1 MNRREF
7 VWTTSISLLAMPLL
21 KLTSA
26 QILPEMQ
33 PFVFQTKRL
42 LEALD
47 FLGTPISAADKTLIE
62 TAVNKNDETTI
73 EAITNVLDKY
83 ALFAVEINPESRVKV
98 AQGAAKPELW
108 ENGWRTFLVKINNQ
122 AGITA
127 ELKALSPQAAAV
139 FGVRGD
145 GFNGFPKGTPAPVTK
160 KEISDR
166 WLDLS
171 LYTKQPMKPQLS
183 GLETEYFII
192 QLYSRDVGKR
202 AARFSFNVGQ
212 ATQDIGFRNETDIL
226 FNCLPS
232 VPLTFRVLDETGK
245 PTVASLL
252 INDLQGNVYPSQA
265 KRLAPDFY
273 FQPQIY
279 RFDGEQVHLPAGK
292 YTFQTKR
299 GPEYLLQTT
308 EIEIIK
314 GQPKTL
320 ECKLWRWINPA
331 KFGWFS
337 GDHHIHAAGCTHY
350 ETPTEGVN
358 PADMMRH
365 ILGEGLNVGSVL
377 TWGPGYDHQKQFFE
391 GKDNRLSTNDNL
403 MRYDLE
409 ISGFPSSHA
418 GHLVLLG
425 LKDQNYPNAKGIEDW
440 STWTI
445 PILRWAKNQ
454 GAVTGYA
461 HSGLG
466 LETKSERLPN
476 YEMPKF
482 DGIGANEYIVAVTQN
497 LVDFISAVDTPPTW
511 ELNIWYHTLNVGYRT
526 RIGGETDFP
535 CMSDD
540 KVGHGRSYVKVDGKL
555 SFADW
560 VAGLK
565 KGRAYVSEGKSH
577 IIDFKA
583 NDAELGANDSE
594 LKLEAPVN
602 IRVTAK
608 VAALLDEKPDGK
620 FSKLIYDQSIWEQKP
635 FWDLE
640 RARVEKTRQV
650 PVELIV
656 NGEPIARKNI
666 VADGSLQDISFD
678 VNIAKS
684 SWIALRILPS
694 SHTNPIFIVVGGKP
708 IRASRRS
715 AEWCLK
721 AVDQCWSQKSP
732 KIAAAEKPEAEKI
745 YEAARIAYRKIVEES
760 DGN

>member
-7 VWTTSISLLAMPLL
+7 VWITSISLLAMPLL

-26 QILPEMQ
+26 QNLPDLQ
-33 PFVFQTKRL
+33 PFVFQTMRL

-47 FLGTPISAADKTLIE
+47 FLGTPISASDKTLVE
-62 TAVNKNDETTI
+62 TALSKNDETTI
-73 EAITNVLDKY
+73 DAVKRVLDKY

-98 AQGAAKPELW
+98 AQGASKPELW
-108 ENGWRTFLVKINNQ
+108 ENGWRTFLVKVDNQ

-127 ELKALSPQAAAV
+127 ELKAVSPQAKSV
-139 FGVRGD
+139 FAVRGD
-145 GFNGFPKGTPAPVTK
+145 GFNGFPKEKPAPITK

-171 LYTKQPMKPQLS
+171 LYTKQPMKLPLS
-183 GLETEYFII
+183 GLETEYYII

-232 VPLTFRVLDETGK
+232 VPLTFRVLDEMGK
-245 PTVASLL
+245 PTVASFL
-252 INDLQGNVYPSQA
+252 IRDLQGNIYPSQA

-279 RFDGEQVHLPAGK
+279 RFNGEQINLPAGK
-292 YTFQTKR
+292 YTVEYGR
-299 GPEYLLQTT
+299 GPEYLLQTKT
-308 EIEIIK
+308 VEIVGEK
-314 GQPKTL
+314 PLTFDG
-320 ECKLWRWINPA
+320 KLQRWINPA

-391 GKDNRLSTNDNL
+391 GKDNRLSTAENL

-425 LKDQNYPNAKGIEDW
+425 LKDQNYPNAKSIEDW

-454 GAVTGYA
+454 GAITGYA

-466 LETKSERLPN
+466 LETKSEQLPN
-476 YEMPKF
+476 YEMPRF

-511 ELNIWYHTLNVGYRT
+511 ELNIWYHTLNAGYRT

-555 SFADW
+555 NFADW
-560 VAGLK
+560 VSGLK
-565 KGRAYVSEGKSH
+565 KGRAYVSDGKSH
-577 IIDFKA
+577 IIDFTA
-583 NDAELGANDSE
+583 NGVEVGTNDSE
-594 LKLEAPVN
+594 LKLEKPATVK
-602 IRVTAK
+602 ITAK
-608 VAALLDEKPDGK
+608 IAARLDEKPNGK

-640 RARVEKTRQV
+640 RARIGASREI

-656 NGEPIARKNI
+656 NGEPVATKNI
-666 VADGSLQDISFD
+666 TADGSLQDISF
-678 VNIAKS
+678 NAEISKS

-694 SHTNPIFIVVGGKP
+694 SHTNPIFVTVGGKP
-708 IRASRRS
+708 VRASRRS

-732 KIAAAEKPEAEKI
+732 KIAAAEKVEAEKV
-745 YEAARIAYRKIVEES
+745 YEAARIAYRKIIEES
-760 DGN
+760 DEN